1 MGEVC
6 FQSFF
11 VCDFFSLFCQ
21 TKEDS
26 EEEEV
31 EEVVYKDSSHFL
43 KVFIFYMYVLPIYK
57 MYNFQFNNFHHLR
70 KKGVKSQDIT
80 IIFKPYYHYTNTQDK
95 SYHFKP
101 KATSSF
107 RTLFIYYVYFVFP
120 QGTQSAN
127 PHNDYCQHFVDT
139 GQRPHN
145 FIRDVG

>member
-1 MGEVC
+1 MVQIEVGEVC

-57 MYNFQFNNFHHLR
+57 MYNF
-70 KKGVKSQDIT
+70 
-80 IIFKPYYHYTNTQDK
+80 
-95 SYHFKP
+95 
-101 KATSSF
+101 
-107 RTLFIYYVYFVFP
+107 
-120 QGTQSAN
+120 
-127 PHNDYCQHFVDT
+127 
-139 GQRPHN
+139 
-145 FIRDVG
+145 

>member
-11 VCDFFSLFCQ
+11 VCDLFSLFCQ

-57 MYNFQFNNFHHLR
+57 MYNF
-70 KKGVKSQDIT
+70 
-80 IIFKPYYHYTNTQDK
+80 
-95 SYHFKP
+95 
-101 KATSSF
+101 
-107 RTLFIYYVYFVFP
+107 
-120 QGTQSAN
+120 
-127 PHNDYCQHFVDT
+127 
-139 GQRPHN
+139 
-145 FIRDVG
+145 

>member
-1 MGEVC
+1 MK
-6 FQSFF
+6 F
-11 VCDFFSLFCQ
+11 VSNHCLFVIFFSQFCQ

-43 KVFIFYMYVLPIYK
+43 KVFIFYMYLLPVYK
-57 MYNFQFNNFHHLR
+57 MYNFPSPEKERGQ
-70 KKGVKSQDIT
+70 KSRFCDNLQALLSLHKHIRQKLSFQSKSN
-80 IIFKPYYHYTNTQDK
+80 IIFQNI
-95 SYHFKP
+95 
-101 KATSSF
+101 
-107 RTLFIYYVYFVFP
+107 IYLLVYFVFQ

>member
-43 KVFIFYMYVLPIYK
+43 KVFIFYMYVLPI
-57 MYNFQFNNFHHLR
+57 
-70 KKGVKSQDIT
+70 
-80 IIFKPYYHYTNTQDK
+80 
-95 SYHFKP
+95 
-101 KATSSF
+101 
-107 RTLFIYYVYFVFP
+107 
-120 QGTQSAN
+120 
-127 PHNDYCQHFVDT
+127 
-139 GQRPHN
+139 
-145 FIRDVG
+145 